1 MTIITE
7 ARSLQQILK
16 KEHKNSTIGFVPT
29 MGALHA
35 GHKSLIECSKKENEI
50 TVVSIFVNPTQFL
63 AGEDFD
69 KYPKKF
75 ESDKKICELCKVD
88 YLFYPQIDTLYSKNE
103 VLIKAPTYKG
113 FILEG
118 KNRPGHFDG
127 MLQIVLKLFNIV
139 QPTNAYFGKK
149 DAQQLILIK
158 QMVKNFFLDINI
170 VECDIIRE
178 ESGLALSSRNSY
190 LTSIEH
196 TQALAISRSLEK
208 AAKAIANGKRD
219 SEEIKALIKDILL
232 EAKISNIEYIQVVNK
247 EFEPLE
253 TIELKNTILLI
264 AVKIGTTRLIDNFW
278 L

>member
-1 MTIITE
+1 MTIITQ
-7 ARSLQQILK
+7 ARSLQETLK
-16 KEHKNSTIGFVPT
+16 KNHKNSSIGFVPT

-35 GHKSLIECSKKENEI
+35 GHKSLIERSKKENEI
-50 TVVSIFVNPTQFL
+50 TVVSIFINPTQFL

-69 KYPKKF
+69 KYPQKF

-88 YLFYPQIDTLYSKNE
+88 YLFYPQIDTIYTKDE
-103 VLIKAPTYKG
+103 VLIKAPSYKG

-139 QPTNAYFGKK
+139 HPTNAYFGKK

-158 QMVKNFFLDINI
+158 QMVENLFLDINI
-170 VECDIIRE
+170 VACDIIRE
-178 ESGLALSSRNSY
+178 ANGLALSSRNSY
-190 LTSIEH
+190 LSSIEY
-196 TQALAISRSLEK
+196 TQALAISRSLER
-208 AAKAIANGKRD
+208 AAKAIANGQRD
-219 SEEIKALIKDILL
+219 ALAIQALIKDVLTQA
-232 EAKISNIEYIQVVNK
+232 EISNIEYIQVVNRD
-247 EFEPLE
+247 FEPLT